1 ALGAAW
7 YLPEERQLITKE
19 NLLDKMCSL
28 LGGRAAEELVLGTIG
43 TGAINDLERSTK
55 QAYAMVAY
63 YGMSD
68 KLTNLCYYDSQADY
82 SFTKPYS
89 EETAKLIDDEV
100 KTLINSQYE
109 RAKQVLREN
118 AEGHRKLAELLVE
131 REVIFADDLEQIFG
145 KRKWESRNEELMR
158 ENENAQAEKKEDASV
173 AISEESQDNE
183 NKEKDIPEVDVEK
196 PKEE

>member
-1 ALGAAW
+1 M
-7 YLPEERQLITKE
+7 PEERQLITKE

-173 AISEESQDNE
+173 SISEESQDNE

-196 PKEE
+196 PKED